1 MAFAG
6 TSGSEVLA
14 AGGQNNILMLNVDRG
29 SVVKQVRQVPEF
41 REGNDGRS
49 LLRNGIPSYD
59 GVGSLWELRCKGIS
73 MSLIRE

>member
-14 AGGQNNILMLNVDRG
+14 AGGQNNIVMLNVDRG
-29 SVVKQVRQVPEF
+29 SVVKQVQKVPEF

>member
-14 AGGQNNILMLNVDRG
+14 AGGQNNILLLNVDRG
-29 SVVKQVRQVPEF
+29 IVVKQVQNVPEI
-41 REGNDGRS
+41 RQRNDGRS

-59 GVGSLWELRCKGIS
+59 GVGSLWELRYQGMS
-73 MSLIRE
+73 MSLIRG